1 MEAYTP
7 RIRTRASGIP
17 TLMKPY
23 SDIPPTDPP
32 NVVPDHES
40 DILATPEGDAEAL
53 PDQPL
58 QLGAVPP
65 IERPRGNEPHYT
77 LPLRKALD

>member
-1 MEAYTP
+1 
-7 RIRTRASGIP
+7 
-17 TLMKPY
+17 MKPF

-32 NVVPDHES
+32 DFVPDEEP
-40 DILATPEGDAEAL
+40 DTLATPEGDGEQL

-58 QLGAVPP
+58 DPAGVDS

-77 LPLRKALD
+77 LPLRKALE

>member
-1 MEAYTP
+1 
-7 RIRTRASGIP
+7 
-17 TLMKPY
+17 MKPF

-32 NVVPDHES
+32 DVVPEDEP
-40 DILATPEGDAEAL
+40 DVLATPEGDGDEP

-58 QLGAVPP
+58 DPSAIPP
-65 IERPRGNEPHYT
+65 LERPRGNEPHYN